1 MATNEQDKKIGKTIQ
16 TLRGDMSQDALAQRM
31 RERGFKWSQA
41 TVWSVENGD
50 RPLRLTE
57 AMALADIFGL
67 SGIDELSTTDDVI
80 RSEVALRSDTSAKT
94 TAIECDLAKLE
105 LSRQSIIDYVNR
117 EYASKKLT
125 SDEKERMA
133 YLLETLFMSRYDQL
147 LTAIKDGSLEKYLPK
162 ESLDQLTRG
171 LGKHETL
178 AGKIAYAPLA
188 EAVEL
193 CKECVF
199 PYTIPFFREGER
211 D

>member
-1 MATNEQDKKIGKTIQ
+1 
-16 TLRGDMSQDALAQRM
+16 
-31 RERGFKWSQA
+31 
-41 TVWSVENGD
+41 
-50 RPLRLTE
+50 
-57 AMALADIFGL
+57 
-67 SGIDELSTTDDVI
+67 
-80 RSEVALRSDTSAKT
+80 
-94 TAIECDLAKLE
+94 
-105 LSRQSIIDYVNR
+105 
-117 EYASKKLT
+117 
-125 SDEKERMA
+125 MA

-171 LGKHETL
+171 LGRSETL